1 MSAVWR
7 LFVVRAFW
15 FWLAAHAL
23 AAIVIALAA
32 ALADLPPPDPGVG
45 SGVWMLG
52 VAGMM
57 LVADILRN
65 RERLLLHDLGVR
77 LRALIPLVL
86 LPVAGLEVM
95 VVLVRTHVG

>member
-1 MSAVWR
+1 MNVVWR
-7 LFVVRAFW
+7 LFVVRAIW

-32 ALADLPPPDPGVG
+32 AIDNLPPPEPGVG
-45 SGVWMLG
+45 SAAWMLG
-52 VAGMM
+52 VAGA
-57 LVADILRN
+57 LLAADILRN

-77 LRALIPLVL
+77 LRALIPLAL
-86 LPVAGLEVM
+86 LPVAVLEVV